1 MSAINAALLALVDA
15 SLAGEVK
22 AAVAPPDAAMGGG
35 APGGMPP
42 GAPPMDPSMGG
53 APPMDPAAM
62 GGMPPG
68 APPADPGAMPG
79 GDIATIVQQ
88 AVQQAMAQSGG
99 GAAGAPMQPKK
110 ADPAVID
117 ARLYKIE
124 RRLDAMFE
132 FLQIP
137 LPQDLISGPQPDP
150 MAMQMAAQAN
160 PQQPP
165 PQPSAAPPSGGG
177 GGAGGGSSIQPISPI
192 QGAMPQKTAADFD
205 IGQAIPLDDT
215 VIAATE
221 LAAAAAKYRALNRA
235 ASKT

>member
-1 MSAINAALLALVDA
+1 
-15 SLAGEVK
+15 
-22 AAVAPPDAAMGGG
+22 MG
-35 APGGMPP
+35 GGMPP
-42 GAPPMDPSMGG
+42 GAPP
-53 APPMDPAAM
+53 
-62 GGMPPG
+62 
-68 APPADPGAMPG
+68 DPGAMPG
-79 GDIATIVQQ
+79 GGDIASIVQQ
-88 AVQQAMAQSGG
+88 AVQQAMAQGGG
-99 GAAGAPMQPKK
+99 GAPGAPMQPKK

-177 GGAGGGSSIQPISPI
+177 GGGGGSSIQPISPI

-205 IGQAIPLDDT
+205 IGQAIPLDET
-215 VIAATE
+215 VIVGTE